1 MSRPHRGAP
10 SAGPHRGAPSARS
23 RPAARPWYARWS
35 GDLAL
40 GARLAFA
47 GGRPGWSRI
56 AMTAVGVGLGVM
68 MLLVAASMPTM
79 LHARGERTAARDYG
93 TAGTSTPSDR
103 SLLIGVQDTDF
114 YGQSIR
120 GRVLRPEGP
129 RAPLPPGVAAF
140 PNPGEMVVSPALADL
155 LSSREG
161 ALLRPR
167 LGYRVVGRIGH
178 AGLGGAQEYAYY
190 AGSDRLTLRSG
201 LVVRVTSFGSR
212 SPGEGLGPVLVLLVV
227 IAFVVLLLPVA
238 VFIGTAMRF
247 GGESSDRRLAALRLM
262 GADQRM
268 ARRFAAAEALLASVF
283 GLLVGALMFLVVR
296 VFVEQVTVFGV
307 GFFTA
312 DVRPALQPAVLIAVA
327 VPVSSVLVT
336 LFSLRKVM
344 IEPLGVVRSATR
356 TRRRLWWRPIVPV
369 IGLALLYPLLRGV
382 QRLGSFNEYQ
392 VAAGVALLLI
402 GIATLLPWIVE
413 AVVGRLGSGGGL
425 SWQLAVRRLQL
436 DGGTSVRAV
445 SGIVV
450 AVAGA
455 IALQTMFTGVR
466 GDYVQETGQDTSRAQ
481 AQVTFRGAVDGTRAA
496 GAAARLGSAP
506 GVRGALAKATTSLL
520 LPGTKKDDSSVT
532 LTVADCA
539 ALREAIRI
547 GRCADGDVFIAGLGK
562 PAPRPGETV
571 RVDPDEDTGGGHG
584 PSWRI
589 PKSAR
594 PAEQRTDPL
603 GETEEGV
610 FATPSAVDPRILRTA
625 HVTMLVRVN
634 TADGDAVERMRNAVA
649 ALDPMADVTM
659 LTGTQEDNG
668 FGAVRRGLFIG
679 AIAALLVIGA
689 VLLVTVLEQ
698 MKQRRRLLAMLVAFG
713 TRRSVLNWSVLWQT
727 TVPMVLGVLL
737 AVPAGTGIG
746 ALLLKISEKPVSI
759 NWAAVTGICGAAA
772 GVVLLVTALSLPTVR
787 RLMDP
792 EGLRTE

>member
-1 MSRPHRGAP
+1 MSRPHRSAP
-10 SAGPHRGAPSARS
+10 SAGS

-40 GARLAFA
+40 GVRLAFA
-47 GGRPGWSRI
+47 GGRSGWSRI

-79 LHARGERTAARDYG
+79 FQARHERTSARDYAT
-93 TAGTSTPSDR
+93 TAEPSAPSDR

-114 YGQSIR
+114 YRKSIR
-120 GRVLRPEGP
+120 GRILRPEGP
-129 RAPLPPGVAAF
+129 RAPLPPGVTAF
-140 PNPGEMVVSPALADL
+140 PKPGEMVVSPALADL

-167 LGYRVVGRIGH
+167 LGYRVVGTIGQ
-178 AGLGGAQEYAYY
+178 AGLGGAQEYAFY
-190 AGSDRLTLRSG
+190 AGSDRLTKRSG
-201 LVVRVTSFGSR
+201 VVRVTSFGSR
-212 SPGEGLGPVLVLLVV
+212 SPGEGLGPVLLLLVV
-227 IAFVVLLLPVA
+227 IAFVVLLLPIA

-247 GGESSDRRLAALRLM
+247 GGESRDRRLAALRLM

-268 ARRFAAAEALLASVF
+268 ARRFAAAEALLASVI
-283 GLLVGALMFLVVR
+283 GLLAGALMFLVVR
-296 VFVEQVTVFGV
+296 VFVAQVTLFGV
-307 GFFTA
+307 GFFAA
-312 DVRPALQPAVLIAVA
+312 DLRPALLPAVLIALA

-356 TRRRLWWRPIVPV
+356 ARRRLWWRLIVPV
-369 IGLALLYPLLRGV
+369 LGLALLYPLFGGV
-382 QRLGSFNEYQ
+382 RRLGRFNEYQ
-392 VAAGVALLLI
+392 VAAGVTLLLI
-402 GIATLLPWIVE
+402 GIAALLPWIVE

-450 AVAGA
+450 AAAGA

-466 GDYVQETGQDTSRAQ
+466 GDYVQQTGQDTSRAQ
-481 AQVTFRGAVDGTRAA
+481 AEVTFRQTVDGTRAA

-506 GVRGALAKATTSLL
+506 DVRGALARATTSLL
-520 LPGTKKDDSSVT
+520 LPGSGKDASSVM
-532 LTVADCA
+532 LTVADCP
-539 ALREAIRI
+539 ALREVIRI
-547 GRCADGDVFIAGLGK
+547 DRCADGDVFLAGLRG
-562 PAPRPGETV
+562 PDAPRPGETG
-571 RVDPDEDTGGGHG
+571 RVDADEDTGGGRG

-589 PKSAR
+589 PRSAR

-603 GETEEGV
+603 GETEEGI
-610 FATPSAVDPRILRTA
+610 FATPAAVGPRVLRMTD
-625 HVTMLVRVN
+625 VTMLVRMN
-634 TADGDAVERMRNAVA
+634 TADRDAVERMRNAVA
-649 ALDPMADVTM
+649 AIDPMADVM
-659 LTGTQEDNG
+659 MMTGTREDDG

-679 AIAALLVIGA
+679 AVAALLVIGA

-698 MKQRRRLLAMLVAFG
+698 MKERRRLLAMLVAFG
-713 TRRSVLNWSVLWQT
+713 TRRSVLNRSVLWQT
-727 TVPMVLGVLL
+727 TVPMLLGLLL
-737 AVPAGTGIG
+737 AIPAGTGLG
-746 ALLLKISEKPVSI
+746 ALLLKIAEEPVSI
-759 NWAAVTGICGAAA
+759 NWTAVAGICGVAA